1 MIKEILQIPGMIDTH
16 VHLRDPGATNKEDF
30 FTGTM
35 AALTGGVTT
44 VLDMP
49 NNPKPIVDQEALRE
63 KISIAERKAVC
74 DYGFYL
80 GANQNNFGEHRK
92 IANEVWG
99 LKIYLDSTHGPLLVN
114 DLLTLKRH
122 FEFWPGE
129 KPICVH
135 AEGSSVDKVLVLIA
149 IYGKRVHFC
158 HISQASEIASI
169 KAAKKRKLPVT
180 CEVTPHHLFLTEEDE
195 RALGSFGR
203 MKPPLRRKKDQ
214 EALWQAIKQGVVDTI
229 ASDHA
234 PHTKKKKLGDEPPFG
249 VPGLETTLPLL
260 LTAVAQGKLSLERLV
275 ELTSTNPAKIF
286 GLKLDKDNWIEV
298 DIKKSYLIEN
308 SNLKTKCGW
317 SPFDGERVTGK
328 VRRVFL
334 RGKMVFEDGEIL
346 VQAGFGQRIF

>member
-1 MIKEILQIPGMIDTH
+1 MSKEILQIPGMIDTH
-16 VHLRDPGATNKEDF
+16 VHLRDPGATEKEDL
-30 FTGTM
+30 FTGTR
-35 AALTGGVTT
+35 AALAGGVTA

-49 NNPKPIVDQEALRE
+49 NNPKPTVDQEALRE

-99 LKIYLDSTHGPLLVN
+99 LKIYLDSTHGSLLVN
-114 DLLTLKRH
+114 DPLTLKRH

-135 AEGSSVDKVLVLIA
+135 AEDSSVTTVLGLVT
-149 IYGKRVHFC
+149 IYEKRVHFC
-158 HISQASEIASI
+158 HISQASEIILI
-169 KAAKKRKLPVT
+169 KDAKRKKLPVT

-195 RALGSFGR
+195 KALGPFGK
-203 MKPPLRRKKDQ
+203 MKPPLRTKKDQ
-214 EALWQAIKQGVVDTI
+214 EALWQAINQGVVDTI

-234 PHTKKKKLGDEPPFG
+234 PHTKEEKLGDKSPFG

-275 ELTSTNPAKIF
+275 ELTSTNPVRIF
-286 GLKLDKDNWIEV
+286 GLNRIRNDWIEV
-298 DIKKSYLIEN
+298 DVKESYLIEN
-308 SNLKTKCGW
+308 SNLRTKCGW
-317 SPFDGERVTGK
+317 SPFEGKRVSAR

-334 RGKMVFEDGEIL
+334 REQAIFADGEIL
-346 VQAGFGQRIF
+346 VQPGFGQRIF